1 MTMTAK
7 SNIAMREHLE
17 SVLGDSNP
25 FSPKGLHYLACR
37 MNGSVYHKPITI
49 AIDAMVAGRLQ
60 ELVPDVLKNKICK
73 AFGYKDSVPDAA
85 LVIIGTGRRAVKGD
99 KGWDEAGYSLLNVP
113 PLPTNFDTLDKK
125 QQDKFKQQN
134 VLRTTQKVL
143 CTELMEFLTCQAA
156 IVPPKEKEPAK
167 PKKVKDN
174 VVKFKT
180 KIVQEPEVVVTE
192 EPKQPTTKPKAK
204 KSSAK
209 PKQTI
214 VSQ

>member
-1 MTMTAK
+1 MTINAK

-17 SVLGDSNP
+17 NILGDSNP

-37 MNGSVYHKPITI
+37 MNGSAYHKPITI
-49 AIDAMVAGRLQ
+49 AINAMVAGNLQ

-73 AFGYKDSVPDAA
+73 TFGYKDSVPDAA
-85 LVIIGTGRRAVKGD
+85 LVIIGTGRRAVKGN

-113 PLPTNFDTLDKK
+113 PLPTNFEMLDKK
-125 QQDKFKQQN
+125 QQDKFRQQS
-134 VLRTTQKVL
+134 VLRGTQKVL
-143 CTELMEFLTCQAA
+143 CMELMEFLNCQAS
-156 IVPPKEKEPAK
+156 IIQPKEKEPAK

-180 KIVQEPEVVVTE
+180 KAIQEPEVVVAE
-192 EPKQPTTKPKAK
+192 ELKQPTTKPKAK
-204 KSSAK
+204 KTSAK
-209 PKQTI
+209 SKQTT